1 MGAVL
6 TVLKTKS
13 QLSRRPKHYLRGPC
27 GLDSPH
33 RIGSS
38 TWSRQLRD
46 RTDGTVLKADS
57 LPLSARSTSAF
68 GSILLDNAKYA
79 IASYILLMWI
89 PRAVEPRLER
99 SARTRPVI
107 VLTGARQTGKT
118 STFLRLFPKHSFV
131 SLDLPTEAEQ
141 AEKEPRAF
149 LQRHPPPVIIDE
161 VQYAPGLFRHLKAEV
176 DAHRARNG
184 QFLLTGSQKFTL
196 MKNVSESLAG
206 RADIV
211 ELETLSLSEIRAA
224 LPATGIE
231 TAIVR
236 GGFPE
241 LYANPD
247 IDLIAFYNS
256 YLATYLERGVRLLT
270 NVGSLRDFERFV
282 RACALR
288 SANLLN
294 KADLARDVG
303 IAPSTASHWLSM
315 LEASGQIVLLEPWFS
330 NRTKSI
336 VKSPK
341 LYFADTGLL
350 CALLNIRSEDALR
363 QSPAIGAIWE
373 TFVFAQLR
381 DRERRAGRASSLF
394 FWRDR
399 TREVD
404 FAVDAGGRMELYE
417 AKWTEVPD
425 TGDTVNLDFVRN
437 VVGKSRVTAGAVICR
452 TPNSF
457 PLSDAFR
464 ALPLTELG

>member
-1 MGAVL
+1 
-6 TVLKTKS
+6 
-13 QLSRRPKHYLRGPC
+13 
-27 GLDSPH
+27 
-33 RIGSS
+33 
-38 TWSRQLRD
+38 
-46 RTDGTVLKADS
+46 
-57 LPLSARSTSAF
+57 
-68 GSILLDNAKYA
+68 
-79 IASYILLMWI
+79 MWI
-89 PRAVEPRLER
+89 SRDVEARLKR
-99 SARTRPVI
+99 SAKTRPVI

-118 STFLRLFPKHSFV
+118 STFLHLFPGYGFV

-141 AEKEPRAF
+141 AEKEPERF
-149 LQRHPPPVIIDE
+149 LLRHPPPVIVDE
-161 VQYAPGLFRHLKAEV
+161 VQYAPGLFRRLKVAI
-176 DAHRARNG
+176 DAHRTRNG

-211 ELETLSLSEIRAA
+211 ELETLSFAEIREA
-224 LPATGIE
+224 LPETDLE

-247 IDLIAFYNS
+247 VNSAAFYNS
-256 YLATYLERGVRLLT
+256 YLATYLERDVRALA
-270 NVGSLRDFERFV
+270 NVGSLRDFERFL

-303 IAPSTASHWLSM
+303 IAPSTANQWLST
-315 LEASGQIVLLEPWFS
+315 LEASGQVVFLEPWFS

-341 LYFADTGLL
+341 LYIADTGLL
-350 CALLNIRSEDALR
+350 CALLNIRSAEALL
-363 QSPAIGAIWE
+363 QSPSAGAVWE

-381 DRERRAGRASSLF
+381 ARERRQGRSGSLF

-399 TREVD
+399 SREVD
-404 FAVDAGGRMELYE
+404 FLADVAGRLELFE
-417 AKWTEVPD
+417 AKWTEIPD
-425 TGDTVNLDFVRN
+425 LGDTVNLEYVRN
-437 VVGKSRVTAGAVICR
+437 LIGKSRVTAGGVVSR

-457 PLSDAFR
+457 PFPNGFR
-464 ALPLTELG
+464 ALPVTEL